1 VGAGSGGGSSTLW
14 DIVYSLSADFSTPTV
29 LGMALQGVKD
39 TVMTNSYPSLGVNVP
54 AGQTLYLRVYP
65 YNAAGAVSGKSVML
79 ANVVI
84 SGVTN

>member
-1 VGAGSGGGSSTLW
+1 
-14 DIVYSLSADFSTPTV
+14 
-29 LGMALQGVKD
+29 
-39 TVMTNSYPSLGVNVP
+39 MTNSYPSLGVNVP

-65 YNAAGAVSGKSVML
+65 YITSGATSGKCVML